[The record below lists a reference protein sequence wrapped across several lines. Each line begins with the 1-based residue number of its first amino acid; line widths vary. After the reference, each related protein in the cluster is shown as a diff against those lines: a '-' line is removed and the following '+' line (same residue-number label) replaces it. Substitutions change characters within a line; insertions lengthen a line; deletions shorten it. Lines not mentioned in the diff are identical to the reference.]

1 MDINGNTLINSD
13 VNGSY
18 QIMKKV
24 FPNAFAD
31 GIEGVGCH
39 PMAIKVA

>member
-1 MDINGNTLINSD
+1 MDISGNMHNAD

-24 FPNAFAD
+24 FTNVFD
-31 GIEGVGCH
+31 NGIEGVGCH
-39 PMAIKVA
+39 PMSMKIA

>member
-1 MDINGNTLINSD
+1 MGELINAD

-18 QIMKKV
+18 QIMTKV
-24 FPNAFAD
+24 FPNSFEN

-39 PMAIKVA
+39 PVRLNVV